1 VNTGT
6 RREKIEAM
14 LVDDPQDNMLR
25 YMLAMELDK
34 AAEHDR
40 SLELFAGLMAETPP
54 HVPAFL
60 MAGQQLTKLN
70 RIDEARTTLREGI
83 EAARTQGDSHAAGEM
98 AEFLAQLGSMGS
110 TP

>member
-1 VNTGT
+1 MNAGT

-14 LVDDPQDNMLR
+14 LAADPADPMLR

-34 AAEHDR
+34 AEEHDR
-40 SLELFAGLMAETPP
+40 SLELFAGLMADDSP

-60 MAGQQLTKLN
+60 MAGQQLVKLN
-70 RIDEARTTLREGI
+70 RIDEARTALREGI

-98 AEFLAQLGSMGS
+98 AEFLAQLGKAGE
-110 TP
+110 

>member
-1 VNTGT
+1 MNPGS

-14 LVDDPQDNMLR
+14 LAADPADTMLR

-40 SLELFAGLMAETPP
+40 SLELFAGLMADHPP

-60 MAGQQLTKLN
+60 MAGQQLVKLN
-70 RIDEARTTLREGI
+70 RLDEARTALRDGI
-83 EAARTQGDSHAAGEM
+83 NAARASGDSHAAGEM
-98 AEFLAQLGSMGS
+98 AEFLTQLGKAGE
-110 TP
+110 

>member
-1 VNTGT
+1 MNAVS

-14 LVDDPQDNMLR
+14 LANDPADNMLR

-34 AAEHDR
+34 AAQHDR
-40 SLELFAGLMAETPP
+40 SLELFAGLMADSPP

-60 MAGQQLTKLN
+60 MAGQQLVKLS
-70 RIDEARTTLREGI
+70 RIEEARTALREGI

-98 AEFLAQLGSMGS
+98 AEFLAQLGSVGEA
-110 TP
+110 

>member
-1 VNTGT
+1 MNAGS

-14 LVDDPQDNMLR
+14 LADDPSDTMLR

-40 SLELFAGLMAETPP
+40 SLELFAGLMADSPP

-60 MAGQQLTKLN
+60 MAGQQLVKLS
-70 RIDEARTTLREGI
+70 RLDEARTALREGI
-83 EAARTQGDSHAAGEM
+83 GAARAHGDSHAAGEM
-98 AEFLAQLGSMGS
+98 AEFLTQLGSAGEG
-110 TP
+110 

>member
-1 VNTGT
+1 MNEVS

-14 LVDDPQDNMLR
+14 LADDPTDTMLR

-40 SLELFAGLMAETPP
+40 SLELFAGLMADRPP

-60 MAGQQLTKLN
+60 MAGQQLVKLN
-70 RIDEARTTLREGI
+70 RIDEARTALRDGI
-83 EAARTQGDSHAAGEM
+83 EAARTQGNSHAAGEM
-98 AEFLAQLGSMGS
+98 AEFLTQLGRG
-110 TP
+110 